1 MKEKMD
7 LIEWELTHEDT
18 SKMLFLASILDRN
31 NSYILSLALGFNT
44 VPFDEEA
51 LYMKVEKL
59 QELTLPEIIRINKK
73 QRILSY
79 ISTGFFLLASLML
92 VVFSTIWDA
101 QFIIEKPFCDVVLLL
116 LLSIGFLIRSK
127 SIIIRYFP
135 VEMDRYK
142 EYLIQYIKEKG
153 DCYGKYK

>member
-7 LIEWELTHEDT
+7 LIECELTHEDT

-31 NSYILSLALGFNT
+31 NNYILSLALGFNT

-116 LLSIGFLIRSK
+116 LVSIGFLVRSK

-153 DCYGKYK
+153 ACYGKYK